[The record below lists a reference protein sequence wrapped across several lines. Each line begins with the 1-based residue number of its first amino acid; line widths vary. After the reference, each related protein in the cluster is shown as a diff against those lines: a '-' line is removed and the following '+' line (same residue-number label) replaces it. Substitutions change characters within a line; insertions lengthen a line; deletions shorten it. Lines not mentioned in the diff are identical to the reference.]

1 MRQILDHRD
10 DPGLTYGMAE
20 VTLIPLLALVGTVIL
35 LSSLFSGVVERT
47 GFPQV
52 ALFLLLGVLLG
63 AHGLGIIDLPLHS
76 HTLEV
81 ISTLALL
88 LVLFT
93 DAVSLDVAG
102 TRRSLRIAGIL
113 LGPGTLIA
121 AVLNTVA
128 AHYLLDWSWPQAAI
142 VGSALASTDPVLL
155 RSLLRQPR
163 LPRNVR
169 NALRIEAGMNDVVLL
184 PVVAIAI
191 VYIAGSSAEVIR
203 SRLLG
208 LFILGPLLGA
218 LCGWLAI
225 RLLMQ
230 VRSRWGVRRD
240 YESLYAL
247 GIALSAFTL
256 AEAVGGSGF
265 LAAFA
270 AGLVIAMMDVEL
282 CDCFHDYGE
291 ATAEMM
297 LLLTFVAFG
306 AALIWTGLRV
316 ISAETLIFT
325 AVALLSR
332 TLVLVPSL
340 ALVSIPRAERRML
353 AWMGPRGLSSLLL
366 VMLAVI
372 ARVDG
377 AAEMFAVTSLAVLAS
392 IALHGGGILLLTR
405 RLGHASAMP
414 ILEADRPGITI
425 QQLQTW
431 RADGTAHVLVDARAE
446 RSWEADRRIADD
458 AVRLLPDEPVRSAR
472 ELGLSQHATLVVY
485 CA

>member
-1 MRQILDHRD
+1 
-10 DPGLTYGMAE
+10 MAE
-20 VTLIPLLALVGTVIL
+20 VDLIPLLALVGSVIL
-35 LSSLFSGVVERT
+35 LSSLFSGIVERT

-52 ALFLLLGVLLG
+52 ALFLLLGFVLG

-81 ISTLALL
+81 IATLALL

-102 TRRSLRIAGIL
+102 TRRSVRIAAIL
-113 LGPGTLIA
+113 LGPGTLLA
-121 AVLNTVA
+121 ALFNTA
-128 AHYLLDWSWPQAAI
+128 AARYLLHWSWPHAAI

-155 RSLLRQPR
+155 RSLLRHPR

-169 NALRIEAGMNDVVLL
+169 NALRIESGMNDAVLL
-184 PVVAIAI
+184 PIIAIAI
-191 VYIAGSSAEVIR
+191 VFIAGARTDPIA

-208 LFILGPLLGA
+208 LFVLGPLLGA
-218 LCGWLAI
+218 LSGWLAI
-225 RLLMQ
+225 KLLMV
-230 VRSRWGVRRD
+230 VRTRWGVRRD

-265 LAAFA
+265 LAAFG
-270 AGLVIAMMDVEL
+270 AGLVIALMDVEL

-306 AALIWTGLRV
+306 ASLIWSGLDV
-316 ISAETLIFT
+316 ITPQTLAFT
-325 AVALLSR
+325 AVALLTR
-332 TLVLVPSL
+332 TAVLWPAL
-340 ALVSIPRAERRML
+340 ALTSLPSSERRML

-372 ARVDG
+372 ARVEG
-377 AAEMFAVTSLAVLAS
+377 ADQLFAVTSLVVLAS
-392 IALHGGGILLLTR
+392 LLLHGGGILLTTR
-405 RLGHASAMP
+405 KLAAPALRVVDGP
-414 ILEADRPGITI
+414 QPGVTI
-425 QQLQTW
+425 DQLQAW
-431 RADGTAHVLVDARAE
+431 RANGTPHVMVDARAE
-446 RSWEADRRIADD
+446 RSWETDKRIADD
-458 AVRLLPDEPVRSAR
+458 AVRLQPDEPVRSAR
-472 ELGLSQHATLVVY
+472 ELGLSQHAMLVVY